1 MSKIDFITKPVLEG
15 EKVLLRPFQN
25 EDGPVMLEFMND
37 SEVRHFTG
45 SDSCDEDANT
55 PISEEESEQILEWYR
70 TRNEKA
76 DRLDLAIVDKA
87 SQCVVG
93 EVVFNEYDEDIQA
106 VNFRILIGEGG
117 RGKGLGTEAT
127 ELFIQYG
134 FEKLGL
140 LRIELDVYSFNPRAE
155 AVYQKVGFVL
165 EGIKRKNF
173 IYNGELFDTKLYA
186 MLQSDYQ
193 NRK

>member
-1 MSKIDFITKPVLEG
+1 
-15 EKVLLRPFQN
+15 
-25 EDGPVMLEFMND
+25 
-37 SEVRHFTG
+37 
-45 SDSCDEDANT
+45 
-55 PISEEESEQILEWYR
+55 
-70 TRNEKA
+70 
-76 DRLDLAIVDKA
+76 
-87 SQCVVG
+87 
-93 EVVFNEYDEDIQA
+93 
-106 VNFRILIGEGG
+106 
-117 RGKGLGTEAT
+117 
-127 ELFIQYG
+127 
-134 FEKLGL
+134 

>member
-1 MSKIDFITKPVLEG
+1 M
-15 EKVLLRPFQN
+15 
-25 EDGPVMLEFMND
+25 
-37 SEVRHFTG
+37 
-45 SDSCDEDANT
+45 
-55 PISEEESEQILEWYR
+55 
-70 TRNEKA
+70 
-76 DRLDLAIVDKA
+76 DKA